1 MVRVSRLKS
10 THELTSGFLNVLL
23 IIFVMQT
30 INFFRLASK
39 LCLVDLPG
47 YGFAFAKDEV
57 KDAWEELVSMLRQ
70 TLSDFYL
77 DFFFN

>member
-1 MVRVSRLKS
+1 
-10 THELTSGFLNVLL
+10 
-23 IIFVMQT
+23 MQT